1 MKATQ
6 GLHGLSAVIFVTVG
20 VAAGPFQVEAQIF
33 PSNPIRIV
41 VPTAPSTPPDIIS
54 RVIATELANSE
65 GWKVIVENRP
75 GAVMTIAGSDV
86 LKQPADGT
94 SIYAMSVPVTAA
106 PAFLPNMPF
115 QLERDFTPVIKI
127 ATSYNVLV
135 VNPASQISLRT
146 GRSDK
151 GSAGQAN
158 VLIGWVRNSSPFDRR
173 DVQAQNRGA
182 RHTCRISNSRKPS
195 VT

>member
-1 MKATQ
+1 MNRPQATHT
-6 GLHGLSAVIFVTVG
+6 GFTIALVLSTLSVLTA
-20 VAAGPFQVEAQIF
+20 PFDADAQVF
-33 PSNPIRIV
+33 PSNPIRII

-54 RVIATELANSE
+54 RVIATELAHSE

-115 QLERDFTPVIKI
+115 QLTKDFDPVIKI

-135 VNPASQISLRT
+135 
-146 GRSDK
+146 
-151 GSAGQAN
+151 
-158 VLIGWVRNSSPFDRR
+158 
-173 DVQAQNRGA
+173 
-182 RHTCRISNSRKPS
+182 
-195 VT
+195 